1 MLTVPTFVHF
11 DESANHNAAGLLIE
25 GLTTPFTSR
34 IAAVS
39 NSLSTQT
46 DRPDEPSAS
55 FSTRE
60 GDGCSE
66 P

>member
-1 MLTVPTFVHF
+1 MLKVPTFVHF

-25 GLTTPFTSR
+25 GLITPFTSR

-39 NSLSTQT
+39 NPSSTKT
-46 DRPDEPSAS
+46 DRRSEPSAS
-55 FSTRE
+55 LSKCE